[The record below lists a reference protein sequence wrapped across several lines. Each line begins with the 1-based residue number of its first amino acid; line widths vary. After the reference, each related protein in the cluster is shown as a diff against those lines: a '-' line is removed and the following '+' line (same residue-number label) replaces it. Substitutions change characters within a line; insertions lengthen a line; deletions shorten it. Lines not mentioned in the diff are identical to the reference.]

1 MRMWCILLLLA
12 GVYLY
17 WLTPAPAFGQAPG
30 LEPALDHLRVGAAV
44 SPQYWTYLT
53 RAMQLAS
60 QAFEDSY
67 SSPRSVD
74 ALRLQTV
81 RARSAA
87 QELIERAPVDA
98 HTLQELQKG
107 KDMMTGQLVAWL
119 QDVKARWGLV
129 SKDHDADHVWNRYYE
144 DQGHI

>member
-1 MRMWCILLLLA
+1 MRLWCVLLLLA

-30 LEPALDHLRVGAAV
+30 LEPALHRLRAGATV
-44 SPQYWTYLT
+44 SPQYWGHLT
-53 RAMQLAS
+53 HALRTAS

-67 SSPRSVD
+67 SSPLSAD

-98 HTLQELQKG
+98 RTVRALQEG
-107 KDMMTGQLVAWL
+107 KAMMTGQLVAWL
-119 QDVKARWGLV
+119 EDVKARWGLA
-129 SKDHDADHVWNRYYE
+129 SKEHDAAHVWNRYYE
-144 DQGHI
+144 DSHL